1 MCVCVYGAGVSI
13 KHGELTTMTINRI
26 AILASRLFRS
36 FVRSLVSSLV
46 RCLFDDGHSHSST
59 FFPIRLGV
67 CVYVWVHM
75 NGNIWPFFLLLLFC
89 YYFFLVDEGQ
99 SKTTNKQWTLFL
111 FTGFSLVQQQKITT
125 NCKPQFYF
133 FFPINII
140 IIE

>member
-1 MCVCVYGAGVSI
+1 MIHSTCVCVCVYGAGVSI

-75 NGNIWPFFLLLLFC
+75 NGNIWPFFCCC
-89 YYFFLVDEGQ
+89 YFVIIFLVDEGQ
-99 SKTTNKQWTLFL
+99 SKTANTHKQTNNGPCFCLRV
-111 FTGFSLVQQQKITT
+111 LVWFNNK
-125 NCKPQFYF
+125 K
-133 FFPINII
+133 
-140 IIE
+140 